1 VIFLFQ
7 PQIFRRKRINILF
20 NDRLQD
26 SNAPKKLISSS
37 LADYYNNTS
46 ALEITLDNAETINCV
61 GIGNTT
67 AGAKQFQL
75 INTGGTTYTENITF
89 SKNGLY
95 LLSTTYTNIKRI
107 KIVTTGN
114 YGRIAAGLAIN
125 LRTSI
130 PKEPTLVSTNKPR
143 VTLSGQVI
151 DGLDGYNYWRVSLD
165 TRYKIDNDKLNE
177 IIRGFPSLSK
187 GLPIFVSFE
196 DEINRLP
203 FSRLYAN
210 DTNQQELSF
219 ESSINKP
226 LFSRRFVFEERY

>member
-1 VIFLFQ
+1 M
-7 PQIFRRKRINILF
+7 NILF
-20 NDRLQD
+20 YDVIQK

-37 LADYYNNTS
+37 LADSYNNSS
-46 ALEITLDNAETINCV
+46 ALEITLDNAETINCI

-67 AGAKQFQL
+67 AGTKQIQL
-75 INTGGTTYTENITF
+75 INTGSTTYTESVTF
-89 SKNGLY
+89 AKNGLY

-107 KIVTTGN
+107 KIVTTGT
-114 YGRIAAGLAIN
+114 YGRTGAGLAIN

-177 IIRGFPSLSK
+177 IIKGFPSLSK
-187 GLPIFVSFE
+187 GLPMFVSFE

-203 FSRLYAN
+203 FARLYVN
-210 DTNQQELSF
+210 DKNQQELSF
-219 ESSINKP
+219 ESSINKN
-226 LFSRRFVFEERY
+226 LFSRRFVFEERF